1 MIYFISRNIIRTKL
15 SRRLRYREGSGD
27 KGKAF
32 SGFAKGGKV
41 KEQRFWKLWEVV
53 LCGVEIER
61 K

>member
-1 MIYFISRNIIRTKL
+1 M
-15 SRRLRYREGSGD
+15 EGSGD
-27 KGKAF
+27 KGKAS